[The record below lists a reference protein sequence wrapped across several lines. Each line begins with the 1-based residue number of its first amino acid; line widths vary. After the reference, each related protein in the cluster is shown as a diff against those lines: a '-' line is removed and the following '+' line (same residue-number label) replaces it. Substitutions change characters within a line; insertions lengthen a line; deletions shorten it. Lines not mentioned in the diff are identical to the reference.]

1 MTNEPYLVTTKR
13 HMRDVIELHSACG
26 WSPDEQTRLTEVLSD
41 TNCVGFLIGDKE
53 PIGYIMAYIQ
63 EQNKV
68 AKGLWAGILPDQRG
82 GGKYRKLFLSLINEC
97 RARGA
102 IAYDS
107 YVAEENSTSVRTIR
121 MHEKL
126 GFTLIKSFSD
136 YAFVEGKKVE
146 CITHHFQISLIKK
159 DEE

>member
-1 MTNEPYLVTTKR
+1 MTNEPYLVTTKQ
-13 HMRDVIELHSACG
+13 HMRTVMELHSTCG
-26 WSPDEQTRLTEVLSD
+26 WSPDEQTRLTHYISG
-41 TNCVGFLIGDKE
+41 TNCVAFLLGDEE

-63 EQNKV
+63 EQDKV

-82 GGKYRKLFLSLINEC
+82 GGKYRKLFLALINEC

-107 YVAEENSTSVRTIR
+107 YVPEDNPTSARTIR

-126 GFTLIKSFSD
+126 GFTFVESFPD
-136 YAFVEGKKVE
+136 HAFVEGKKIE
-146 CITHHFQISLIKK
+146 CTTHYFRL
-159 DEE
+159 DYR